1 MKVQITYTD
10 SSVFGGVFDDEFAMP
25 SRDFFDLVEL
35 GRFELMASDI
45 CRQEIAEAPARVRG
59 LFDEML
65 PLMSVVA
72 VNEEVLRLRDA
83 YLSAGVVSE
92 KWADDAG
99 HVAAA
104 TVNGADLIVSWNF
117 KHIVHFDKIRQY
129 NAINLL
135 NGYREIDIRSPAEV
149 IEYEEP
155 EDEDI

>member
-1 MKVQITYTD
+1 MKVQITYSD

-25 SRDFFDLVEL
+25 SREFFDLVEG

-45 CRQEIAEAPARVRG
+45 SLMEITSAPARVRT
-59 LFDEML
+59 LFDKML
-65 PLMSVVA
+65 PLMRVVE
-72 VNEEVLRLRDA
+72 VEQEVLKLRDA
-83 YLSAGVVSE
+83 YLSAGIVSE

-149 IEYEEP
+149 IEYEDQE
-155 EDEDI
+155 E

>member
-1 MKVQITYTD
+1 MMNLPCRAA
-10 SSVFGGVFDDEFAMP
+10 S
-25 SRDFFDLVEL
+25 FDLANR
-35 GRFELMASDI
+35 GRFVLMASDI
-45 CRQEIAEAPARVRG
+45 LCEELALAPAKVRT

-65 PLMSVVA
+65 PLMLFVA
-72 VNEEVLRLRDA
+72 VDEEVLRLRDA
-83 YLSAGVVSE
+83 YLSAGIVGE

-149 IEYEEP
+149 IEYEEQ
-155 EDEDI
+155 EDEDV

>member
-1 MKVQITYTD
+1 MKIQITYTD
-10 SSVFGGVFDDEFAMP
+10 SSVFGGVFDDEFVMP
-25 SRDFFDLVEL
+25 SREFFDLVES
-35 GRFELMASDI
+35 GRFELMVSDI
-45 CRQEIAEAPARVRG
+45 SRMEIAPAPAKVRA
-59 LFDEML
+59 LFDELL
-65 PLMSVVA
+65 PLMRIVA
-72 VNEEVLRLRDA
+72 VDEDVLQLRDA
-83 YLSAGVVSE
+83 YLSAGIVSE

-149 IEYEEP
+149 IEYEDQE
-155 EDEDI
+155 E